1 MNNKIILSV
10 IIFSLILISSC
21 SDKNSIQSNSSAPA
35 VPPKSSMVM
44 GVDQFPDTSSH
55 SNLQKVEGTYANWG
69 WAALNV
75 AVWNSILA
83 VTLAVPVAAFLESFN
98 HQPVLQPDGSWLWA
112 YDVNVS
118 GTVYHAKLFGQTVQQ
133 GISWRMLVSK
143 EGAYTDFEWFTGFSN
158 LPATEGTW
166 QLNRD
171 PGDPNAFLAI
181 EWQRNAQDSTGS
193 IKYTKVQ
200 TGGFIYYGKTT
211 DPIYDA
217 FYQIFNAEQNNE
229 TDIKWNI
236 GNKNGRVNDQLH
248 FGNTDWHCWDEN
260 LQDIDCL

>member
-1 MNNKIILSV
+1 MKNRLKLSA
-10 IIFSLILISSC
+10 ILILILMSSC
-21 SDKNSIQSNSSAPA
+21 TDNKTTQPDDTAPA
-35 VPPKSSMVM
+35 VPPKTSMVM
-44 GVDQFPDTSSH
+44 GFDQFPDTASGL
-55 SNLQKVEGTYANWG
+55 NLHKIEGTYSNWG

-75 AVWNSILA
+75 AVWNSVLTL
-83 VTLAVPVAAFLESFN
+83 TLAVPVAAFLESFN
-98 HQPVLQPDGSWLWA
+98 HQPILQPDGSWLWA

-118 GTVYHAKLFGQTVQQ
+118 GAVYHAKLFGQTVQQ
-133 GISWRMLVSK
+133 GISWRMLISK
-143 EGAYTDFEWFTGFSN
+143 EGAFTDFEWFTGLSN

-166 QLNRD
+166 QLNKD

-193 IKYTKVQ
+193 IKYTNVQ

-236 GNKNGRVNDQLH
+236 ENKNGRVNDEMH

-260 LQDIDCL
+260 LHDIDCL